1 MNKLKPYKGMQI
13 KITQGSN
20 CDCSHHDLPRS
31 KTLLVMKLIVVLLIA
46 TGLQVTA
53 KSSEAQNVSL
63 SDNHIPISE
72 IFSQIR
78 QQTGFQFFYKE
89 EFLRTAK
96 PVNIHVKN
104 IPVSKAL
111 DMCFAT
117 QALTYDIVGKTIVI
131 KPADPSAKS
140 QFDDTI
146 YTIKGRVFDTHEPPS
161 ALPGVTISIKGSS
174 TGTTTDADGYF
185 SIQAKKNEVLDF
197 SMIGYKT
204 REVTVLK
211 AYKSLIVALPE
222 NISTLDEVVIEG
234 MNEVQKKHIA
244 SSLATL
250 DVQSNITGKPITTL
264 SQSLQGGV
272 TGLQVTQASGLP
284 GGDAAT
290 IKIRGI
296 STLGNSDPLVLVDG
310 VPMDM
315 NFIDPSTVES
325 VTVLKDAAAA
335 SIYGS
340 RAANGV
346 ILVTTKR
353 GVPGNISVSYD
364 GYYGIQGP
372 TTLPKLVDAPT
383 YMRMDNE
390 SLTNSGKPVAYSEDA
405 IQKTIAGDDPIQY
418 PNTDWEHEI
427 INRSSPIT
435 SHSVSVSGGNNLARF
450 ALTANYQYQG
460 GMIPLQYQKR
470 YNIRANTSIT
480 LSKKFLIYVDLLAIK
495 RNRTNPNR
503 TAGNG
508 GVRILEDIFRVPPT
522 VLPKYPQKANS
533 PAIYGRYAD
542 IVNPL
547 AYSEVGGAINN
558 EYGQASL
565 NLQPKWEILP
575 GLNLKGQ
582 FSYQLYSDVTRSVRD
597 NYNFFD
603 YYTGQLLQNWAV
615 QRSITLTRRTYYYLG
630 ATADYTFN
638 LGDHHFYTMAGYSQE
653 ENNSGSWDIST
664 IVSAFAKVNY
674 SYKDKYL
681 LEGTFR
687 SDGSSLFGPGHKF
700 GYYPSVA
707 LGWNV
712 SKENFLLD
720 SKIISN
726 LKLRTSYGQLGNQ
739 NIGLYQY
746 QTTINNTSGL
756 ETAYGN
762 PDITWETVNMLDLGM
777 DLGLFNNNKVEIVF
791 DYYDKLTKG
800 IILNPPLSYVGGFEG
815 TVPVNAGKVS
825 NKGWEF
831 SLNYNDQ
838 LSKHISISVRPGITY
853 NDNKIISLVGGPYI
867 QSSTVENLSTTVI
880 NEVGSSIG
888 SFYGYHTDGLLQAA
902 DFKDGTAQIPI
913 LKGEQPGDIKYVDLN
928 NDGVIDANDESNI
941 GNPTPKLNYFANFK
955 ISYKNLDLE
964 FLLQGVNKS
973 DALLSDMLALPLNLS
988 KDGGVPTGY
997 YSKNY
1002 WTDDRTNA
1010 RFPRLLS
1017 DPANNALASN
1027 FWFQNGRY
1035 LRLKYIQLGYNLHSP
1050 FLSHVGIHSARVY
1063 VNAQNSMTFTPLK
1076 LTDPES
1082 RGNQWTYGV
1091 MKACIIGV
1099 NVQF

>member
-1 MNKLKPYKGMQI
+1 MHFRLIP
-13 KITQGSN
+13 GSGRAVCRRLIRFKN
-20 CDCSHHDLPRS
+20 
-31 KTLLVMKLIVVLLIA
+31 LLVMKLLIVLLVT
-46 TGLQVTA
+46 TGLQVA
-53 KSSEAQNVSL
+53 ARPSDAQNVSL
-63 SDNHIPISE
+63 SGNHLSLPE
-72 IFSQIR
+72 IFREIHR
-78 QQTGFQFFYKE
+78 QTGYEFFYRS
-89 EFLRTAK
+89 EFIRASK
-96 PVNIHVKN
+96 PVDLHVKDLS
-104 IPVSKAL
+104 VSEAL
-111 DMCFAT
+111 DRCFAG
-117 QALTYDIVGKTIVI
+117 QPLSYAIVDKMIVVRPLKTGDAGQDSRF
-131 KPADPSAKS
+131 AD
-140 QFDDTI
+140 TL
-146 YTIKGRVFDTHEPPS
+146 YTIKGRVYDTHEPPS
-161 ALPGVTISIKGSS
+161 ALPGVTISVKGTGS
-174 TGTTTDADGYF
+174 GTTTDADGYF
-185 SIQAKKNEVLDF
+185 SIQTRKNDVLEF

-204 REVTVLK
+204 QEVTILK

-222 NISTLDEVVIEG
+222 NISALDEVVVEG

-250 DVQSNITGKPITTL
+250 DVQSNIAGKPITTL

-296 STLGNSDPLVLVDG
+296 STLGNSTPLVLVDG

-372 TTLPKLVDAPT
+372 TTLPALVDAPT

-390 SLTNSGKPVAYSEDA
+390 SLVNSGKPVAYSDEA
-405 IQKTIAGDDPIQY
+405 IQKTSSGEDRVTY
-418 PNTDWEHEI
+418 PNTNWEKEI
-427 INRSSPIT
+427 IDRRSPIT

-450 ALTANYQYQG
+450 ALSANYQYQG
-460 GMIPLQYQKR
+460 GMIPLEYQKR

-503 TAGNG
+503 TTGNG

-522 VLPKYPQKANS
+522 VLPKYPAKPGS

-547 AYSEVGGAINN
+547 AYSEVGGSINN

-565 NLQPKWEILP
+565 NLQPKWEVLP

-603 YYTGQLLQNWAV
+603 YYTGQLLQNWGI

-653 ENNSGSWDIST
+653 EDNSGQWDVST
-664 IVSAFAKVNY
+664 IVSGFAKVNY

-687 SDGSSLFGPGHKF
+687 ADGSSLFGPGHKF

-707 LGWNV
+707 AGWNIN
-712 SKENFLLD
+712 KENFLRTSTLVN
-720 SKIISN
+720 N
-726 LKLRTSYGQLGNQ
+726 LKLRASYGQLGNQ

-746 QTTINNTSGL
+746 QTTINNTSGV

-762 PDITWETVNMLDLGM
+762 PDITWETVNMLDIGL
-777 DLGLFNNNKVEIVF
+777 DVGLFRSNKIEAVF

-800 IILNPPLSYVGGFEG
+800 IILEPPLSYVGGFEG
-815 TVPVNAGKVS
+815 AVPVNAGKVS
-825 NKGWEF
+825 NKGWEL
-831 SLNYNDQ
+831 SLNYNDRIGRHIR
-838 LSKHISISVRPGITY
+838 LSIRPGLTY
-853 NDNKIISLVGGPYI
+853 NDNKIMSLVGGPYI

-880 NEVGSSIG
+880 NEAGSPIG
-888 SFYGYHTDGLLQAA
+888 SFYGYRTDGLLQDA
-902 DFKDGTAQIPI
+902 DFNKDGTAKIPV
-913 LKGEQPGDIKYVDLN
+913 LKGEQPGDIKYLDVN
-928 NDGVIDANDESNI
+928 GDGVIDANDESNI
-941 GNPTPKLNYFANFK
+941 GNPTPKLNYFANVK
-955 ISYKNLDLE
+955 ISYGDLDLE
-964 FLLQGVNKS
+964 FLLQGVGKS
-973 DALLSDMLALPLNLS
+973 EALLADMLALPLNLS
-988 KDGGVPTGY
+988 KDGGVPTQY
-997 YSKNY
+997 YSQHY
-1002 WTDDRTNA
+1002 WTPDRTDA

-1017 DPANNALASN
+1017 DPANNALASD

-1035 LRLKYIQLGYNLHSP
+1035 LRLKYIQLGYNIHSTA
-1050 FLSHVGIHSARVY
+1050 LNHVGIRSARVY
-1063 VNAQNSMTFTPLK
+1063 VNAQNGLTITPLK

-1091 MKACIIGV
+1091 MKAFIVGV